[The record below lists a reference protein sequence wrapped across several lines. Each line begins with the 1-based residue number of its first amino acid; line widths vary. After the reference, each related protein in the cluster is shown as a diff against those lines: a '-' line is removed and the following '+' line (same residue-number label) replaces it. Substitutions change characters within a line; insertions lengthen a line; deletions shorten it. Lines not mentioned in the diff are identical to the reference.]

1 MKHFYLFFVLASF
14 NTFAQIKSPQ
24 EYLKHYGQQVQFY
37 HEVEAYFKH
46 LSEKSPLI
54 KEVNYGQTYQ
64 GRNLNT
70 YFITSE
76 ENHQNLEQIRQNHL
90 HQIGLYP
97 KSNGVSDK
105 AIIWVTFNVHGN
117 EIGAIQSAIQVAY
130 ELANTDNIDTKK
142 WLDDVVIILDPCANP
157 DGYARYSNWLID
169 ISGKKLH
176 PELYDRE
183 HMEPWPGGRQNHYVY
198 DLNRDWAWQVQLES
212 QLRMNL
218 YHEWMPMV
226 HMDIHEMGY
235 NEPYFFPPAAEPF
248 HDLISDY
255 QIKFHN
261 QIGEHTS
268 KKFDDYKW
276 MYYSGERFDLFYPS
290 YGDTYPSFNGAIGMT
305 YEQGG
310 IGAGRAIKM
319 KNGKILTIQDR
330 IDHHKVAVL
339 AGIEWA
345 YIDRNQLISEFKK
358 YFKDQR
364 TPKKN
369 ENQTY
374 ILKHHAR
381 NHELI
386 KLLNRNRI
394 ESHFADEIR
403 SLKGYHYQTNR
414 EESFII
420 EPNDLII
427 STHQPRAALT
437 KVLLEPHHHLSD
449 SLSYDI
455 TSWALPWAYGID
467 AYAVKSDVKIKTKA
481 KIDVQDSRSDKN
493 VYAYYFPWDDRN
505 SIRVL
510 GQLHQHDIKVRKVLK
525 PSEINGIKL
534 KRGGLIVQLFEN
546 SQITDFESKME
557 KIIKQK
563 QGVQIL
569 NSGFSSQG
577 NNLGGEGFTL
587 LEKPKVMVL
596 AGNGISNID
605 FGQVWYFMEQ
615 VAEFPLSVV
624 ELSNFNRINFKNYN
638 TLILPQGNYQFTEN
652 QQKTID
658 DFVSSGG
665 KVIAMQ
671 DAVRLFDDK
680 KGYALKAFAK
690 EEDKTNEE
698 KKNEESNLEQ
708 RFYDYEG
715 NERRSVSYQ
724 ISGAIVENKV
734 DITHPLSYGIGNIYF
749 SLKTSENCY
758 QLLKNAQNVV
768 YVPKKY
774 QSSGFIGS
782 KLKNKI
788 EETVTFAV
796 DYKGRGHVIYMIDN
810 PLFRGFWENG
820 NLLFANALFM
830 VD

>member
-1 MKHFYLFFVLASF
+1 MKHLYLLFVLS
-14 NTFAQIKSPQ
+14 TLGLFAQIQSPQ
-24 EYLKHYGQQVQFY
+24 EYFKNYGQQVQFY
-37 HEVEAYFKH
+37 HEIEDYFKH

-54 KEVNYGQTYQ
+54 TQINYGQTYQ

-70 YFITSE
+70 YLITSE
-76 ENHQNLEQIRQNHL
+76 KNHEDLEQIRQNHL
-90 HQIGLYP
+90 HQIGLFP
-97 KSNGVSDK
+97 KSNKVSEK
-105 AIIWVTFNVHGN
+105 AIIWITFNVHGN

-130 ELANTDNIDTKK
+130 ELSNPQNLETKK

-157 DGYARYSNWLID
+157 DGYARYANWLID
-169 ISGKKLH
+169 ISGKKTH
-176 PELYDRE
+176 PEFYDRE

-218 YHEWMPMV
+218 YHDWMPMV

-235 NEPYFFPPAAEPF
+235 NDPYFFPPAAEPF
-248 HDLISDY
+248 HDLITDY
-255 QIKFHN
+255 QRKFHN
-261 QIGEHTS
+261 QIGVHTS
-268 KKFDDYKW
+268 KKFDAHKW

-319 KNGKILTIQDR
+319 KNGKTLTIQDR

-345 YIDRNQLISEFKK
+345 HIERNQLISEFKK

-364 TPKKN
+364 ASNKN
-369 ENQTY
+369 QYQTY
-374 ILKHHAR
+374 ILKNHAR
-381 NHELI
+381 NQELI

-394 ESHFADEIR
+394 ESHFADETR
-403 SLKGYHYQTNR
+403 SLKSYHYQTNQ
-414 EESFII
+414 EESFTI

-427 STHQPRAALT
+427 STNQPRAALT
-437 KVLLEPHHHLSD
+437 KVLMEPHHHLSD

-467 AYAVKSDVKIKTKA
+467 AFAVKSDVKIKTKSQM
-481 KIDVQDSRSDKN
+481 DVQIPNVDKN

-510 GQLHQHDIKVRKVLK
+510 GQLHQKGIRVRKVTK
-525 PSEINGIKL
+525 STEIEGVKL
-534 KRGGLIVQLFEN
+534 QRGGLIVSLDEN
-546 SQITDFESKME
+546 SDVADFETHIK
-557 KIIKQK
+557 KIWIQK
-563 QGVQIL
+563 QGAQIL
-569 NSGFSSQG
+569 SSGFSLKG
-577 NNLGGEGFTL
+577 HNLGGEGFEL

-596 AGNGISNID
+596 AGSGVSNID

-615 VAEFPLSVV
+615 VAEYPVSVV

-638 TLILPQGNYQFTEN
+638 TLILPQGQYQFSES

-658 DFVSSGG
+658 DFINSGG

-671 DAVRLFDDK
+671 DAVRLFEDRN
-680 KGYALKAFAK
+680 GFALKAFAK
-690 EEDKTNEE
+690 EEDKSNEE
-698 KKNEESNLEQ
+698 KEAEEMSLEQ
-708 RFYDYEG
+708 RFYDYESG
-715 NERRSVSYQ
+715 ERRSVSHQ
-724 ISGAIVENKV
+724 ISGAIIQNNV
-734 DITHPLSYGIGNIYF
+734 DASHPLAYGIGKVYY
-749 SLKTSENCY
+749 SLKTTESCF

-768 YVPKKY
+768 YVPKNY
-774 QSSGFIGS
+774 QSSGFIGA

-788 EETVTFAV
+788 AETVTFAV
-796 DYKGRGHVIYMIDN
+796 DYKGRGQVVYMIDN